1 MATHIARYAK
11 PAAAPAAAS
20 GHLTL
25 LTDQSRDAVFLR
37 GRVRCGPAFAGAM
50 LALGRV
56 VQMVAAGTAKD
67 HSAYQAW
74 VEEQYLREVDAVR
87 LRRAERLPALQKEA
101 AAIEAELSSLSI
113 EVSKAFGKLANYS
126 DYSRFYDWLRIHNRE
141 AWYRLDPIV
150 SVQPDA
156 TFFEGFSLDESV
168 YARVRLPH
176 AALENASTIRPGTT
190 NIDFSV
196 GLEREFARIRS
207 YRPLQLTVGAEAVR
221 VESAAGAVV
230 ERKIEL
236 PESWVRGLVE
246 VQSALMLAPV
256 TLRLAPAFVAEIVA
270 RLDAEREKH
279 GPRSLR
285 FRLTPGEP
293 VAVEIEPFGT
303 VLVDRT
309 GRYEGDRA
317 QEIRV
322 WGRRRL
328 GVLRELLPDAT
339 AMEVRLLG
347 SGMPSFWT
355 LHVDDVELTVGLSG
369 WTALD
374 WASRARFGALVPSSN
389 VSEQLLTRAA
399 ALLKSA
405 GRIGAA
411 ELAAASGAE
420 LPAARGALQRLCLL
434 GKAMY
439 DPALG
444 DFRWREL
451 YPEFDQGRLDTPARE
466 ERAGIALHAAGAVSV
481 EEESV
486 ADGVLTRTATVDDT
500 SPRHVLLETDAD
512 NRVRYAECSCG
523 HFRANKLRQGPCR
536 HLVALSLVGT
546 RAS

>member
-11 PAAAPAAAS
+11 PEAAPATAN

-56 VQMVAAGTAKD
+56 VQLAAAGTAKD

-74 VEEQYLREVDAVR
+74 VEGQYLREIGATR
-87 LRRAERLPALQKEA
+87 ARRAARLPALRKEA
-101 AAIEAELSSLSI
+101 AALASEIDALSSKI
-113 EVSKAFGKLANYS
+113 RRAFHALERRE
-126 DYSRFYDWLRIHNRE
+126 DIQRFYDWLWTHNRK
-141 AWYRLDPIV
+141 AWYRIDPIV
-150 SVQPDA
+150 SVQHDA
-156 TFFEGFSLDESV
+156 TFFEGFSRDESV
-168 YARVRLPH
+168 YAHVRLPH
-176 AALENASTIRPGTT
+176 EALADTAPILPGTT

-207 YRPLQLTVGAEAVR
+207 YRPLELTVGAEAVR
-221 VESAAGAVV
+221 VQSAAGAVE
-230 ERKIEL
+230 ERKIDL
-236 PESWVRGLVE
+236 PDSWVRGLVE

-256 TLRLAPAFVAEIVA
+256 TLRLAPSFVAEIVA
-270 RLDAEREKH
+270 RLEAERETH

-303 VLVDRT
+303 VLVDR
-309 GRYEGDRA
+309 GSRYAGERA

-328 GVLRELLPDAT
+328 RVLRDLLPDAT
-339 AMEVRLLG
+339 ALEVRLLG

-355 LHVDDVELTVGLSG
+355 LHVNEVELTVGLSG

-374 WASRARFGALVPSSN
+374 WAGRARFGALVPASS
-389 VSEQLLTRAA
+389 VPDQLLTRAA

-405 GRIGAA
+405 GRMGAPA
-411 ELAAASGAE
+411 LAAAADAE
-420 LPAARGALQRLCLL
+420 LPAARGALQKLCLL

-439 DPALG
+439 DPMTG

-451 YPEFDQGRLDTPARE
+451 YPAFDPGRLDTPARE
-466 ERAGIALHAAGAVSV
+466 ERAGIALHAASAVRV

-486 ADGVLTRTATVDDT
+486 AEGILTRTATVEDT
-500 SPRHVLLETDAD
+500 SPRHVLLETDMD

-523 HFRANKLRQGPCR
+523 YFRANKLRQGPCR
-536 HLVALSLVGT
+536 HLVALSLVGV
-546 RAS
+546 RAP